1 METVPAAQLTA
12 LCCRMDP
19 FEEKLR
25 RLRNSFNTG
34 KTKSAKFRTEQLLSL
49 GHFLQDNKKQLH
61 DALTGDLG
69 KVLGGGAH
77 RGAHVSFPAW
87 ATSFLR
93 P

>member
-1 METVPAAQLTA
+1 MKTVPAAQLTA

-25 RLRNSFNTG
+25 RLRDSFNTG

-69 KVLGGGAH
+69 KVLGGGGH
-77 RGAHVSFPAW
+77 TEVPMCPSQPGPHPF
-87 ATSFLR
+87 
-93 P
+93 